1 MFEVASDATRL
12 VTTRLQEVY
21 LQQIT
26 SVIEIMKNGCVFFK
40 RKGVFNINA

>member
-12 VTTRLQEVY
+12 VTTGLQEVY

-26 SVIEIMKNGCVFFK
+26 TVIEIMKNGCVFF
-40 RKGVFNINA
+40 